1 MKKLFFSAIALLLIV
16 GSASAQ
22 YYRGPR
28 PRARRYVKETK
39 TYDNNFRPAFVL
51 IGGMNI
57 ADIIQSGNINFRTQ
71 SKLGV
76 NVGAGFDLPVSYP
89 LSITVEGV
97 YSQKGYTAITSYGQ
111 YKQRTEFID
120 IPVLF
125 KFHVVPG
132 FNVLLGPQA
141 SFLLSTTNTY
151 DNGFSQ
157 VNQTY
162 YNEINHGYNKVLI
175 GAVGGVSFDLNRN
188 VELRGRYVYDIN
200 RNNENGD
207 AYVPAYR
214 NSVFQVGLGIKF

>member
-28 PRARRYVKETK
+28 PRKRYVAEVK
-39 TYDNNFRPAFVL
+39 TYDSNFRPTFVL

-57 ADIIQSGNINFRTQ
+57 ANIIQTNGQNFNTS

-76 NVGAGFDLPVSYP
+76 NAGLGFDLPVSYP
-89 LSITVEGV
+89 LSITIEGL
-97 YSQKGYTAITSYGQ
+97 YSQKGFTQITNYGQ
-111 YKQRTEFID
+111 YKQQTEFID
-120 IPVLF
+120 VPLLF

-132 FNVLLGPQA
+132 FNILLGPQA
-141 SFLLSTTNTY
+141 SFLLSTTNTFN
-151 DNGFSQ
+151 NGFTVQ
-157 VNQTY
+157 NQTQ
-162 YNEINHGYNKVLI
+162 YNEVIHGYNKTLL
-175 GAVGGVSFDLNRN
+175 GAVGGVSFDLSRN
-188 VELRGRYVYDIN
+188 FELRGRYVYDIN

-207 AYVPAYR
+207 TNVPAYR